1 MRWLGQRRE
10 AITRVFRHTSSEGPY
25 NDNAGCRET
34 PTHRPI
40 MVDDI
45 DDKGQT
51 AVTRHPMPAIIGR
64 DAHTWPAQIGG
75 TERLLATATATAHT
89 RNQQMRLEVPPDA
102 SYPGPLLTS
111 FLVGERVPCPYMY
124 GEIGS
129 QARVAG
135 CAAAATSYG
144 LRTRAGDAALR
155 EVESR

>member
-1 MRWLGQRRE
+1 MAGPDRGHR
-10 AITRVFRHTSSEGPY
+10 ASASHCYSYSTHTK
-25 NDNAGCRET
+25 
-34 PTHRPI
+34 PT
-40 MVDDI
+40 
-45 DDKGQT
+45 
-51 AVTRHPMPAIIGR
+51 
-64 DAHTWPAQIGG
+64 DAA
-75 TERLLATATATAHT
+75 RS
-89 RNQQMRLEVPPDA
+89 PPDA